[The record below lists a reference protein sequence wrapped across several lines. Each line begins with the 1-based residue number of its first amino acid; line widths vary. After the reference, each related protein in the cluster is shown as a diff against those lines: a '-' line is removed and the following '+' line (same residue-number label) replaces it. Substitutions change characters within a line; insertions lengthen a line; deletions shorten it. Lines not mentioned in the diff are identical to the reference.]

1 MDWAACGLLLLYQ
14 CNLHVYVCLVQDY
27 VQNLALLITG
37 LNPVWPQLYGMYV
50 MKPVPRLSGVN

>member
-27 VQNLALLITG
+27 VQNLALLISYRFESCLATAI
-37 LNPVWPQLYGMYV
+37 WYV
-50 MKPVPRLSGVN
+50 CDETRSQAIWG